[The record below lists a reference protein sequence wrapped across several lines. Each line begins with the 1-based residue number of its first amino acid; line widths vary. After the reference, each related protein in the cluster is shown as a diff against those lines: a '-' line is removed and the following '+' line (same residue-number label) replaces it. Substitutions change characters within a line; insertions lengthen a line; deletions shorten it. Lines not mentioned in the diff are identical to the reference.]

1 MVFYN
6 KFLLSYFGFYFPITV
21 SHAGGRLT
29 GGLHCLR
36 YASWDMG
43 FSVSPCGMG
52 DSICYP
58 MTRRPHAA
66 SPVAH
71 TVAHGGLHD
80 PRVGMHLVWAC
91 EAARDPE

>member
-1 MVFYN
+1 MVC
-6 KFLLSYFGFYFPITV
+6 LMGHGRVCFPMR
-21 SHAGGRLT
+21 HGHRHL
-29 GGLHCLR
+29 
-36 YASWDMG
+36 
-43 FSVSPCGMG
+43 P
-52 DSICYP
+52 P
-58 MTRRPHAA
+58 MVTRAPVA